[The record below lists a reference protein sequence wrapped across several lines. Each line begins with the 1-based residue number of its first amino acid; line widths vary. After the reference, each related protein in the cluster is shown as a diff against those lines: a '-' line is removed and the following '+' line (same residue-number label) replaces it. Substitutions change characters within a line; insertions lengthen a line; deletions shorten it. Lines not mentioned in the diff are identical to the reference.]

1 MPDKKSFA
9 VTLIIIYLAL
19 VFLVGTAVYALI
31 VYFCL
36 NDSLATNILIWTATL
51 FATIALLYTFNFW
64 KDQKG
69 NLVPFEQL
77 TDEQLDLALRIS
89 ESIVTKQYYLAEK
102 LKKDL
107 KKANDICNL
116 HTELLENLDKEKD
129 KRKALKTVENEKH

>member
-1 MPDKKSFA
+1 MKAIETPVKKTDKTK
-9 VTLIIIYLAL
+9 
-19 VFLVGTAVYALI
+19 
-31 VYFCL
+31 
-36 NDSLATNILIWTATL
+36 
-51 FATIALLYTFNFW
+51 FW

-69 NLVPFEQL
+69 NLVPFDKL

-102 LKKDL
+102 FKKDL

-129 KRKALKTVENEKH
+129 KRKALKTVEQNNS